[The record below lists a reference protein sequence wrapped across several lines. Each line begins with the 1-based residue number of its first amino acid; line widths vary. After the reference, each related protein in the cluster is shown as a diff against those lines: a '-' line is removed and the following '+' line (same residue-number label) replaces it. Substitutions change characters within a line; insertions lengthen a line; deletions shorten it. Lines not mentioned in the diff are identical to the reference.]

1 MINSLFLYIVVVFGF
16 LWFFVFFLEMSDELV
31 LKIIK
36 HEEEDEDDI
45 MDKRALKDFDQYLHH
60 FRVSKHSKEKKIMNI
75 QNSNGSSVGGGGGSG
90 NTIRRTH
97 TNDETIRYYDSD
109 SPITMDS
116 SDDGS
121 GGGSEE
127 DFGVGVSNTPMVHR
141 RRNGLSNNYLSN
153 TPLKKDESEKKKHK
167 KLSYEKVKNSLD
179 SLNQS
184 DKYSNDIDILITFL
198 KGQTHLYSL
207 SKSLTQ
213 QKINWLTIPSFLFSI
228 VITILSPLIHDYK
241 WSGILISA
249 LTAFITS
256 AFGCVRFY
264 ELDASATTYLNL
276 ANQYNIMQ
284 ISLEMVSNSIMMNHM
299 SHEMEK
305 DSKKMEVHLV
315 DKIRDIEAKITEIK
329 ENTTFLPPEEVK
341 LLIPI
346 ISNINIFTFIK
357 KIELLKKNFILK
369 YKEIKNEMRF
379 ILNKWDE
386 SGGGCVGGGFGDDVS
401 VVGGESGYGDEGGWK
416 EEEIRMNRKYLW
428 KQKQKEYKREK
439 KRMTYLYKQKTLI
452 RKELFYYMTAYS
464 SIDEIFT
471 REITR
476 ANSIHNFCFYWTFY
490 GFFFNTYEYVS
501 CDNPVVDNYLHFIF
515 MNKRPGVVEI
525 PNVIEKIFEESGDS
539 DYGGGDFERG
549 FENDL

>member
-1 MINSLFLYIVVVFGF
+1 
-16 LWFFVFFLEMSDELV
+16 MSDELV

-36 HEEEDEDDI
+36 HEEEDDAVDE
-45 MDKRALKDFDQYLHH
+45 KALKDFDQYLHH
-60 FRVSKHSKEKKIMNI
+60 FRVSKHSKEKKIMDI
-75 QNSNGSSVGGGGGSG
+75 QNSSNGFGG
-90 NTIRRTH
+90 NTNQRTH

-116 SDDGS
+116 SDDD
-121 GGGSEE
+121 GGGSEN
-127 DFGVGVSNTPMVHR
+127 DFGIGVSNTPMVHPPS
-141 RRNGLSNNYLSN
+141 RNGLNNNSLSN
-153 TPLKKDESEKKKHK
+153 TPLKKDENEKKKYK

-184 DKYSNDIDILITFL
+184 DKYSSDIDILITFL
-198 KGQTHLYSL
+198 KGQAHLYSL

-228 VITILSPLIHDYK
+228 VITILSPLIHDYV

-256 AFGCVRFY
+256 AIGCVRFF
-264 ELDASATTYLNL
+264 ELDASATTFLNL
-276 ANQYNIMQ
+276 ANQYNRMQ
-284 ISLEMVSNSIMMNHM
+284 TSLEMVSNSIMMNHV

-305 DSKKMEVHLV
+305 DSKKMEFLMV
-315 DKIRDIEAKITEIK
+315 DKIRDIEQKITEIK

-386 SGGGCVGGGFGDDVS
+386 SGGGESGGGGGESGF
-401 VVGGESGYGDEGGWK
+401 VGGESGYGGWK
-416 EEEIRMNRKYLW
+416 EEEVRMNRKYLW

-464 SIDEIFT
+464 YIDEIFT

-476 ANSIHNFCFYWTFY
+476 ANSINNFCFYWTFY
-490 GFFFNTYEYVS
+490 GYFFNTYDYVS
-501 CDNPVVDNYLHFIF
+501 CENPVVDNYLHFIF
-515 MNKRPGVVEI
+515 MNKRPGVVES
-525 PNVIEKIFEESGDS
+525 PNAIEKIFEEGSDS
-539 DYGGGDFERG
+539 DYGGDFERG
-549 FENDL
+549 FEND

>member
-1 MINSLFLYIVVVFGF
+1 
-16 LWFFVFFLEMSDELV
+16 MSDELV

-36 HEEEDEDDI
+36 HEDEDD
-45 MDKRALKDFDQYLHH
+45 MVDEKALKDFDQYLHH

-75 QNSNGSSVGGGGGSG
+75 QNNNCSGGSGGG

-116 SDDGS
+116 SDDG
-121 GGGSEE
+121 GGSED

-141 RRNGLSNNYLSN
+141 RNVRSNSLLN

-198 KGQTHLYSL
+198 KGQAHFYSL

-228 VITILSPLIHDYK
+228 VITILSPLIHDYV

-249 LTAFITS
+249 LTAFVTS

-264 ELDASATTYLNL
+264 ELDASATTFLNL
-276 ANQYNIMQ
+276 ANQYNSMQ

-315 DKIRDIEAKITEIK
+315 DKIRDIEQKITEIK

-386 SGGGCVGGGFGDDVS
+386 SGCVASGGEDGVG
-401 VVGGESGYGDEGGWK
+401 VGGESGYHGDIGGGGGWK
-416 EEEIRMNRKYLW
+416 EEEDRMNRKYLW

-476 ANSIHNFCFYWTFY
+476 ANSINNFCFYWTFY
-490 GFFFNTYEYVS
+490 GFFFNTYDYIS
-501 CDNPVVDNYLHFIF
+501 CENPVLDNYLHFIF
-515 MNKRPGVVEI
+515 MNKRPGIMEI
-525 PNVIEKIFEESGDS
+525 PNVIEKIFDEGGDS
-539 DYGGGDFERG
+539 DYGGDFERG
-549 FENDL
+549 FEHDL

>member
-1 MINSLFLYIVVVFGF
+1 
-16 LWFFVFFLEMSDELV
+16 MSDELV

-36 HEEEDEDDI
+36 HEDEDDI
-45 MDKRALKDFDQYLHH
+45 VDERALKDFDQYLHH
-60 FRVSKHSKEKKIMNI
+60 FRVSKHSKEKKIMVL
-75 QNSNGSSVGGGGGSG
+75 QNNNGSGGG
-90 NTIRRTH
+90 NMIRRTH
-97 TNDETIRYYDSD
+97 TNDETNRYYDSD

-121 GGGSEE
+121 GGGSE
-127 DFGVGVSNTPMVHR
+127 DCFGVSNTPTVHPHS
-141 RRNGLSNNYLSN
+141 RNGLNNNSLSN

-198 KGQTHLYSL
+198 KGQAHLYSL

-228 VITILSPLIHDYK
+228 VITILSPLIHDYE
-241 WSGILISA
+241 WSGILISS

-256 AFGCVRFY
+256 AIGCVRFY
-264 ELDASATTYLNL
+264 ELDASATTFLNL
-276 ANQYNIMQ
+276 ANQYNRMQ
-284 ISLEMVSNSIMMNHM
+284 TSLEMVSNSIILDNM

-305 DSKKMEVHLV
+305 DTKKMEFHLV
-315 DKIRDIEAKITEIK
+315 DKIRDIEQKITEIK
-329 ENTTFLPPEEVK
+329 ENNTFFPPEEVK

-386 SGGGCVGGGFGDDVS
+386 NGGGDDVS
-401 VVGGESGYGDEGGWK
+401 VVGGDEGVGGVGEIGGGWK

-464 SIDEIFT
+464 YIDEIFT

-476 ANSIHNFCFYWTFY
+476 ANSINNFCFYWTFY
-490 GFFFNTYEYVS
+490 GYFFNTYDYVS
-501 CDNPVVDNYLHFIF
+501 CENPVVDNYLHFIF
-515 MNKRPGVVEI
+515 MNKRPGVMEY
-525 PNVIEKIFEESGDS
+525 PNAIEKIFEEGGDS
-539 DYGGGDFERG
+539 DYGGDFERG

>member
-1 MINSLFLYIVVVFGF
+1 MQLIVGMINSLFLYIVVVFGF

-36 HEEEDEDDI
+36 HEEEDDVVDE
-45 MDKRALKDFDQYLHH
+45 KALKDFDQYLHH
-60 FRVSKHSKEKKIMNI
+60 FRVSKHSKEKKIMDI
-75 QNSNGSSVGGGGGSG
+75 QNSSNGSGGGG
-90 NTIRRTH
+90 NTNQRTH
-97 TNDETIRYYDSD
+97 INDETIRYYDSD
-109 SPITMDS
+109 SPITMES
-116 SDDGS
+116 SDDG
-121 GGGSEE
+121 GGSED
-127 DFGVGVSNTPMVHR
+127 DFGVGVSNTPMVHPH
-141 RRNGLSNNYLSN
+141 RRNGLNNNSILN

-198 KGQTHLYSL
+198 KGQAHLYSL

-228 VITILSPLIHDYK
+228 VITILSPLIHDYL

-249 LTAFITS
+249 MNAFITS

-276 ANQYNIMQ
+276 ANQYNSMQ
-284 ISLEMVSNSIMMNHM
+284 ISLEMVSNSIMMNHV

-329 ENTTFLPPEEVK
+329 ENTAFLPPEEVK

-386 SGGGCVGGGFGDDVS
+386 SGGGGGECGFI
-401 VVGGESGYGDEGGWK
+401 GGESGYGGWK

-464 SIDEIFT
+464 YIDEIFT

-476 ANSIHNFCFYWTFY
+476 ANTSNNFCFYWTFY
-490 GFFFNTYEYVS
+490 GYFFNNYDYVS
-501 CDNPVVDNYLHFIF
+501 CENPVVDNYLHFIF
-515 MNKRPGVVEI
+515 MNKRPGVMEY
-525 PNVIEKIFEESGDS
+525 PNAIEKIFEEGGDS